1 MNKEGLEQRKYYCR
15 QMLKM
20 AEADLETLKIES
32 SLIKE
37 QSNDMELGKTVR
49 ALWNKKEIEIKKRI
63 DWLKS
68 QLEENE

>member
-49 ALWNKKEIEIKKRI
+49 VLWNRKEIEIKKRI

>member
-20 AEADLETLKIES
+20 AEQDLETLKIES
-32 SLIKE
+32 SIIKNE
-37 QSNDMELGKTVR
+37 SNDMELGKIVR
-49 ALWNKKEIEIKKRI
+49 ALWSKKEEEIKKRI
-63 DWLKS
+63 HWLKN